1 MCSWLSRSCEIEEHS
16 ARFSR
21 ALPLAPLGPSSPGTT
36 RRCESADWY
45 TRKPERD
52 EKNLPFPVKRGRGEG
67 RGLHTSKCHPVQF
80 TTQPSGPK
88 RQQRL
93 MKNGSHYE
101 PDPSWFELL
110 TPTSYSCDPPIAV
123 SWPFN
128 LPSTLIHGLMCP
140 KHARVSFWCPRGTFR
155 LIMGIAADSSVHFLN

>member
-1 MCSWLSRSCEIEEHS
+1 MSSWLSRSCEIEEHS

-45 TRKPERD
+45 TRQPERD
-52 EKNLPFPVKRGRGEG
+52 EKDLPFPVKRVDARGGR
-67 RGLHTSKCHPVQF
+67 LHTSKCHPVQF
-80 TTQPSGPK
+80 TAPPSGPE

-101 PDPSWFELL
+101 TDPSWSELL

-123 SWPFN
+123 PWPFN
-128 LPSTLIHGLMCP
+128 LPRKLTHGQTCP
-140 KHARVSFWCPRGTFR
+140 KHAKVPYWCPRGTFW
-155 LIMGIAADSSVHFLN
+155 LIMGIAVDRSVHFLN